1 MIIISVHLAS
11 GCRCCL
17 HARWRFVCRASVCRA
32 WGVGDH
38 CLFLVVWG
46 PSVHRRPGSDGL
58 VLVDVCEVAV
68 GSCED
73 DILFLCCIQYKSIHD

>member
-1 MIIISVHLAS
+1 MRVGDLFTTQVFAARGVLVITACSWLLAS
-11 GCRCCL
+11 RC
-17 HARWRFVCRASVCRA
+17 
-32 WGVGDH
+32 
-38 CLFLVVWG
+38 VWG